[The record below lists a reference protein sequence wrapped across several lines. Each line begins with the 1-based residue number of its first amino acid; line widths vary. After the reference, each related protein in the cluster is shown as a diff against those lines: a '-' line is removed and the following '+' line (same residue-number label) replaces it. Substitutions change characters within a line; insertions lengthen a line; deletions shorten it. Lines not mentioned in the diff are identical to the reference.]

1 VLVVEDGPTLT
12 HGGMKYGA
20 GLVAAQKFGAGEI
33 IDPRPYAK
41 GSLLST
47 YKKFNHLDNILPA
60 MGYGAKQMKELEE
73 SINATPVDLVII
85 GTPIDLTRVIKIN
98 KPALRV
104 QYELQEIGKPDL
116 EDVLQDFIRKH
127 NI

>member
-1 VLVVEDGPTLT
+1 
-12 HGGMKYGA
+12 
-20 GLVAAQKFGAGEI
+20 
-33 IDPRPYAK
+33 
-41 GSLLST
+41 
-47 YKKFNHLDNILPA
+47 
-60 MGYGAKQMKELEE
+60 MKELEE
-73 SINATPVDLVII
+73 SINAAPVDLVII

>member
-1 VLVVEDGPTLT
+1 
-12 HGGMKYGA
+12 
-20 GLVAAQKFGAGEI
+20 
-33 IDPRPYAK
+33 
-41 GSLLST
+41 
-47 YKKFNHLDNILPA
+47 

-73 SINATPVDLVII
+73 SINAAPVDLVII

>member
-1 VLVVEDGPTLT
+1 MVEDGPTLT

-20 GLVAAQKFGAGEI
+20 GFVAAQKFGAAEI
-33 IDPRPYAK
+33 IDPRPFSK
-41 GSLLST
+41 GSIVST
-47 YKKFNHLDNILPA
+47 YKKYDHLDKILPA
-60 MGYGAKQMKELEE
+60 MGYGAKQMKELED
-73 SINATPVDLVII
+73 SINAAPVDLVII

-116 EDVLQDFIRKH
+116 EDILKGFMKKH